1 MRHAASALTLA
12 LLLAA
17 PVAAHAQA
25 SDPAAQTIDRFDDAL
40 LEAMK
45 GGKALGAQG
54 RYRKLEP
61 AVQAAF
67 DIPTM
72 ARVVVGPTWSATSAA
87 DQAAVIKAFGRVIVA
102 NFAHNFDDYN
112 GEKFV
117 ISKVDTRLPDKLVRT
132 QMTGKSGDPLAL
144 NWRMR
149 QTPGGTWKV
158 VDTLFGAVSQITAYR
173 SDYAATVASGG
184 GKAVAAKMNEQA
196 DKLLK

>member
-1 MRHAASALTLA
+1 MRYAASLLTLG
-12 LLLAA
+12 LLAVA
-17 PVAAHAQA
+17 PSAAHAQA
-25 SDPAAQTIDRFDDAL
+25 SDPAAQTIDRFDNAL

-72 ARVVVGPTWSATSAA
+72 ARVVVGPTWSTLPAA
-87 DQAAVIKAFGRVIVA
+87 DQAAVVKAFGRVITA
-102 NFAHNFDDYN
+102 NFAHNFDDYS

-132 QMTGKSGDPLAL
+132 QMVGKGDPLAL

-149 QTPGGTWKV
+149 QTGGAWKV
-158 VDTLFGAVSQITAYR
+158 VDTLYGAVSQITAYR

>member
-1 MRHAASALTLA
+1 MRHAAYSLMLA
-12 LLLAA
+12 LF
-17 PVAAHAQA
+17 VATPMTVHAQA
-25 SDPAAQTIDRFDDAL
+25 SDPAAQTIDRFDSAL
-40 LEAMK
+40 LDAMR
-45 GGKALGAQG
+45 GGAALGAQG

-72 ARVVVGPTWSATSAA
+72 ARVVVGPTWSTIPAA
-87 DQAAVIKAFGRVIVA
+87 DQAAVVKAFGRVITA

-112 GEKFV
+112 GETFV

-132 QMTGKSGDPLAL
+132 QMKGKTGDPLAL

-149 QTPGGTWKV
+149 QSGGTWKV
-158 VDTLFGAVSQITAYR
+158 VDTLYGAVSQITAYR

-184 GKAVAAKMNEQA
+184 GKGLAAKMNEQA